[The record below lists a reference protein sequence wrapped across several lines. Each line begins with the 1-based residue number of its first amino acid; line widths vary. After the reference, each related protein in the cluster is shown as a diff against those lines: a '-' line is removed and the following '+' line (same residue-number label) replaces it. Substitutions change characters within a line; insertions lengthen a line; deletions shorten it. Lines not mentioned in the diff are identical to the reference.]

1 MLGDSVSDGKIASW
15 KLIQWERCDKIRTS
29 VKRGSSMAKKEK
41 ANGMAIINEQ
51 INKGEFSRMY
61 LLGGTEP
68 YLIYQYRDKLIRAMI
83 DPGDTMNFITFKGDN
98 SKPEDI
104 IEFAD
109 TMPFFTERRVV
120 LVEDSN
126 FFKNGCEKLENS
138 LEKLP
143 DTTVLIFVEK
153 NIDNRKK
160 LAKQAAQ
167 LGTVAMF
174 DAPDS
179 DMLAVWLNGMFAEDQ
194 IAISGATLRYLIDRV
209 GNSMNLLKNEADK
222 LRSYAVEKGSVSKED
237 IDLLCVNQVE
247 DKIFDMIDAISEK
260 KQKKAMDLYDDL
272 LYLQEAPMKILVLIT
287 RNFMQLL
294 KIRFALDTGTSE
306 GQIASTFSIRPYFV
320 KKYITQARSFTK
332 EQLLSC
338 VRLCQEAD
346 ANIKSGRMRDKL
358 AVEMVILE
366 LLLHGGQKKE

>member
-1 MLGDSVSDGKIASW
+1 MFYIGVN
-15 KLIQWERCDKIRTS
+15 
-29 VKRGSSMAKKEK
+29 MAKKEK
-41 ANGMAIINEQ
+41 ANGMAILNEQ
-51 INKGEFSRMY
+51 INKKEFSRVY

-68 YLIYQYRDKLIRAMI
+68 YLIYQYRDKLIAAMI
-83 DPGDTMNFITFKGDN
+83 DPNDTMNFITYKGEN

-120 LVEDSN
+120 LVENSN
-126 FFKNGCEKLENS
+126 FFKNGCEKLEEA
-138 LEKLP
+138 LDGLP

-160 LAKQAAQ
+160 LSKLVAQ

-179 DMLAVWLNGMFAEDQ
+179 EMLAVWLNGMFVEDQ

-209 GNSMNLLKNEADK
+209 GTSMNLLKNEADK

-260 KQKKAMDLYDDL
+260 KTAKGNG
-272 LYLQEAPMKILVLIT
+272 II
-287 RNFMQLL
+287 
-294 KIRFALDTGTSE
+294 
-306 GQIASTFSIRPYFV
+306 
-320 KKYITQARSFTK
+320 
-332 EQLLSC
+332 
-338 VRLCQEAD
+338 
-346 ANIKSGRMRDKL
+346 
-358 AVEMVILE
+358 
-366 LLLHGGQKKE
+366 